1 MKLHNKF
8 LEWKRNLREIYLFSD
23 TELVEIAILLV
34 VALVNPF
41 QIDIVPGIPGW
52 FAGLGIIGAIVN
64 LLGLL
69 NHNLALR
76 YWGVKIIWTYLL
88 VMLAQCAWCWCWS
101 TDMITFMVQLIVVW
115 FVLWKTKN
123 QLNFCRTRKKK
134 CQ

>member
-1 MKLHNKF
+1 MKLPNK
-8 LEWKRNLREIYLFSD
+8 LSEWKRNIREIYLFSD
-23 TELVEIAILLV
+23 TDLLEVAILLV
-34 VALVNPF
+34 AAFINPF
-41 QIDIVPGIPGW
+41 QVDIVPGIPSW
-52 FAGLGIIGAIVN
+52 WAGIGIIGAGVN

-101 TDMITFMVQLIVVW
+101 TDMITFMVQLSVVW
-115 FVLWKTKN
+115 FVLWKTKK
-123 QLNFCRTRKKK
+123 QLNFCRPGKKK

>member
-23 TELVEIAILLV
+23 TDLLEITILLV
-34 VALVNPF
+34 VAFVNPF

-52 FAGLGIIGAIVN
+52 FAVVGIIGAIVN

-76 YWGVKIIWTYLL
+76 KILYL
-88 VMLAQCAWCWCWS
+88 
-101 TDMITFMVQLIVVW
+101 
-115 FVLWKTKN
+115 N
-123 QLNFCRTRKKK
+123 KKK
-134 CQ
+134 

>member
-1 MKLHNKF
+1 MRLQSKLS
-8 LEWKRNLREIYLFSD
+8 EWKRNIQEIYLFSD
-23 TELVEIAILLV
+23 TELLEVAMLLV
-34 VALVNPF
+34 AAFVNPF
-41 QIDIVPGIPGW
+41 QIDIVPGIPTW
-52 FAGLGIIGAIVN
+52 FAVLGIIGSVVN

-88 VMLAQCAWCWCWS
+88 VMLTQCAWCWCWS
-101 TDMITFMVQLIVVW
+101 TDMITFIVQLSVVW
-115 FVLWKTKN
+115 FVLWKTKK